1 MILGQVFERFVLKDT
16 ASHIEESP
24 VSVMVR
30 GLLETILSPQKLDEL
45 FEKSTKTQ
53 YTKELLFST
62 VVEMMN
68 TVTCGIR
75 PSIHAAYQAKASRMS
90 VSVTSVYNKLNAME
104 SNVSAELV
112 RETGASMEAII
123 RHLKGNLHDRLPGY
137 RVKILDGNALAAS
150 EHRLKSL
157 RQCNS
162 APLPGKS
169 LVVPDPSLMLAIDVF
184 PCEDG
189 HAQERSL
196 LPQVLATVES
206 DDVWI
211 ADRNFCTLNFLS
223 QIAEQQ
229 AYFIIREHK
238 CLPWQSTNELRPLG
252 SIDGAE
258 VWEQSIVIRDDGGHL
273 SQLRRIKVVLE
284 KPTRD
289 GESEIFILTNL
300 SSTVATSLVIA
311 QIYRHRW
318 TIETLFQILTEIF
331 NCEIKTLAY
340 PKAALFAFCVALVSY
355 NILSVVLAAL
365 RSVHGLEKIEQEISS
380 YYLADE
386 IRGTY
391 RGMMIAIP
399 PQEWEV
405 FNQMN
410 LIDLTKVLQDLA
422 TLVNL
427 AVFLSHPRSTKK
439 TKKWVKKTRPTNKP
453 HVSTAKILSQNKT
466 QKQTP

>member
-1 MILGQVFERFVLKDT
+1 MILGQVFERFVDQ
-16 ASHIEESP
+16 SP

-30 GLLETILSPQKLDEL
+30 GLLETILAPQKLDEI
-45 FEKSTKTQ
+45 FENTTKTQ

-68 TVTCGIR
+68 TVACGIR
-75 PSIHAAYQAKASRMS
+75 PSIHAAYQSQKEQMN
-90 VSVTSVYNKLNAME
+90 VSVTSVYNKLNGME
-104 SNVSAELV
+104 TNVSAELV

-123 RHLKGNLHDRLPGY
+123 RHLKGNLPDLLPGY
-137 RVKILDGNALAAS
+137 RIKILDGNALAAS

-157 RQCNS
+157 RDCNS

-169 LVVPDPSLMLAIDVF
+169 LVVLDPSLMLAIDVF

-223 QIAEQQ
+223 GIVENQ
-229 AYFIIREHK
+229 AYFVIREHK
-238 CLPWQSTNELRPLG
+238 CLPWHSLEKFRPLG
-252 SIDGAE
+252 SIKGGN
-258 VWEQSIVIRDDGGHL
+258 VFEQSIAVSDDGGHL
-273 SQLRRIKVVLE
+273 SQIRRIKVVLE
-284 KPTRD
+284 EPTRD
-289 GESEIFILTNL
+289 GEEEIFILTNL
-300 SSTVATSLVIA
+300 ASTVAAALVIA

-318 TIETLFQILTEIF
+318 TIETLFQILTDIF
-331 NCEIKTLAY
+331 NCEIKTFAY
-340 PKAALFAFCVALVSY
+340 PQAALFAFCVALVSY

-365 RSVHGLEKIEQEISS
+365 RSVHGIEKIEQEVSS
-380 YYLADE
+380 YYLVDE

-399 PQEWEV
+399 DQEWQV
-405 FNQMN
+405 FNNHEFDGFDQN
-410 LIDLTKVLQDLA
+410 SPG
-422 TLVNL
+422 
-427 AVFLSHPRSTKK
+427 FSHSG
-439 TKKWVKKTRPTNKP
+439 
-453 HVSTAKILSQNKT
+453 
-466 QKQTP
+466 

>member
-1 MILGQVFERFVLKDT
+1 MILGQVFERF
-16 ASHIEESP
+16 IEKSP

-30 GLLETILSPQKLDEL
+30 GLLDTILSPQKLDEL

-68 TVTCGIR
+68 TVACGIR
-75 PSIHAAYQAKASRMS
+75 PSIHAAYQAQASKMS
-90 VSVTSVYNKLNAME
+90 VSLTSVYNKLNAME

-123 RHLKGNLHDRLPGY
+123 RHLKGNLPDWVPGY
-137 RVKILDGNALAAS
+137 RVKILDGNAIAAS
-150 EHRLKSL
+150 EHRLKPL
-157 RQCNS
+157 RDCNS

-169 LVVPDPSLMLAIDVF
+169 LVVLDPSLMLAIDVF

-196 LPQVLATVES
+196 LPQVLASVES
-206 DDVWI
+206 DDVSI

-223 QIAEQQ
+223 GIAEKQ

-238 CLPWQSTNELRPLG
+238 CLPWHSPSEFRPLG
-252 SIDGAE
+252 SIEGGE
-258 VWEQSIVIRDDGGHL
+258 VWEQSIVVSDDGGHL
-273 SQLRRIKVVLE
+273 WGIRRIKVVLE
-284 KPTRD
+284 EATRD
-289 GESEIFILTNL
+289 GEEEIFIVTNL
-300 SSTVATSLVIA
+300 PSTLATSLVVA
-311 QIYRHRW
+311 QIYRNRW
-318 TIETLFQILTEIF
+318 NIETLFQVLTDIF
-331 NCEIKTLAY
+331 NCEIKTLGY

-365 RSVHGLEKIEQEISS
+365 RSVHGIEKVEQEVSS

-399 PQEWEV
+399 PQEWQV
-405 FNQMN
+405 FCQMN
-410 LIDLTKVLQDLA
+410 LISLTKVLKDLA
-422 TLVNL
+422 TKVNL
-427 AVFLSHPRSTKK
+427 ALFLSHPRSTKK
-439 TKKWVKKTRPTNKP
+439 TKKWVKKTRPIKKP
-453 HVSTAKILSQNKT
+453 HISTAKILSQDKT

>member
-1 MILGQVFERFVLKDT
+1 MILGQVFERFV
-16 ASHIEESP
+16 EESP

-68 TVTCGIR
+68 TVACGIR
-75 PSIHAAYQAKASRMS
+75 PSIHAAYQANALKMS
-90 VSVTSVYNKLNAME
+90 VSVTSVYNKLNGME
-104 SNVSAELV
+104 TNVSAELV
-112 RETGASMEAII
+112 KETGASMEAII
-123 RHLKGNLHDRLPGY
+123 RHLKGNLPDWLPGY
-137 RVKILDGNALAAS
+137 RIKILDGNALAAS

-157 RQCNS
+157 RDCNS

-169 LVVPDPSLMLAIDVF
+169 LVVLDPSLMLAIDVF

-211 ADRNFCTLNFLS
+211 ADRNFCTLNFLGG
-223 QIAEQQ
+223 IAAQQ

-238 CLPWQSTNELRPLG
+238 CLPWHNTEEFRPLG
-252 SIDGAE
+252 SIEGGD
-258 VWEQSIVIRDDGGHL
+258 VFEQSIAVSDDGGHL
-273 SQLRRIKVVLE
+273 SQIRRIKVVLE
-284 KPTRD
+284 EPTRN
-289 GESEIFILTNL
+289 GEEEIFILTNL
-300 SSTVATSLVIA
+300 ASTVATALVIA

-318 TIETLFQILTEIF
+318 TIETLFQILTDIF
-331 NCEIKTLAY
+331 NCEIKTFAY
-340 PKAALFAFCVALVSY
+340 PQAALFAFCVALVSY

-365 RSVHGLEKIEQEISS
+365 RSVHGIEKIEQEVSN
-380 YYLADE
+380 YYLVDE

-399 PQEWEV
+399 AQEWQV

-410 LIDLTKVLQDLA
+410 LMDLTKILQKLA

-427 AVFLSHPRSTKK
+427 AVFMSHPRSTKK
-439 TKKWVKKTRPTNKP
+439 IKKWVKKTRPTKKP
-453 HVSTAKILSQNKT
+453 HVSTAKILSQKKT

>member
-1 MILGQVFERFVLKDT
+1 MILGQVFERF
-16 ASHIEESP
+16 IEESP

-45 FEKSTKTQ
+45 FEKNSSTQ

-68 TVTCGIR
+68 MVVCGIR
-75 PSIHAAYQAKASRMS
+75 PSIHAAYQAQASEIK
-90 VSVTSVYNKLNAME
+90 VSVTSVYNKLNGIE
-104 SNVSAELV
+104 TNVSAELV

-123 RHLKGNLHDRLPGY
+123 RHLKGNLPDWLPGY

-157 RQCNS
+157 RNCNS

-169 LVVPDPSLMLAIDVF
+169 LVVLDPSLMLAIDVF
-184 PCEDG
+184 PGEDG

-196 LPQVLATVES
+196 LPDVLASIES

-223 QIAEQQ
+223 GIAEKQ

-238 CLPWQSTNELRPLG
+238 CLPWHSTAELRPLG
-252 SIDGAE
+252 SIEGGE
-258 VWEQSIVIRDDGGHL
+258 VFEQSIVVSDEQGYL
-273 SQLRRIKVVLE
+273 SPIRRIKVVLE
-284 KPTRD
+284 QATRD
-289 GESEIFILTNL
+289 GDREIFILTNL
-300 SSTVATSLVIA
+300 PSTVATALVVA
-311 QIYRHRW
+311 QIYRNRW
-318 TIETLFQILTEIF
+318 NIETLFQVLTDIF
-331 NCEIKTLAY
+331 NCEIKTLGH

-365 RSVHGLEKIEQEISS
+365 RSIHGIEKIEQEVSS
-380 YYLADE
+380 YYLVDE
-386 IRGTY
+386 ISATY

-399 PQEWEV
+399 QQEWQV
-405 FNQMN
+405 FNQIN
-410 LIDLTKVLQDLA
+410 LINLTKILEDLA
-422 TLVNL
+422 TRVNL

-439 TKKWVKKTRPTNKP
+439 TKKWVKKTRPTKKP
-453 HVSTAKILSQNKT
+453 HVSTAKILSQNTT
-466 QKQTP
+466 QKSTP